1 LLNRCVSRAA
11 RAKMV
16 SFNMWK
22 PNMKI
27 TSQFLALALMA
38 QCGFVLA
45 KGNAD
50 TIFYGGPV
58 VTVNAKNE
66 EVQAI
71 AVQGGKIVALGTKD
85 AITKDWQSKTTQIID
100 LKGQTL
106 MPGFVEP
113 HVHIMLTAVFEGLG
127 LNLSNF
133 TLPYDTKETLIAKM
147 KAHLKTIPPGGW
159 LFGFGV
165 DPSRTSPFMAELTAD
180 DLDKVS
186 TTVPIFLVNQSGH
199 IGYVNNKAIELS
211 GITNKTPNPPNG
223 GIYVKDAQGKLTGKL
238 VEPPSYLPFMAKM
251 PVPTEAQL
259 FGAIQQTM
267 KRFAATGVTTA
278 SEMSVGGNFG
288 VDKEAAIYRA
298 IFAKNASPIR
308 VRGYLFSQ
316 AMPPGYKTIKPND
329 GDDMLRFIGVKYISD
344 GSTQGLTAALNE
356 PYSYPKG
363 SKWSG
368 ALNYKDA
375 DIQASM
381 KSYFDQGWQI
391 STHSNGDKAIDQA
404 LNSYAKLLAGNNQPQ
419 DRRLRI
425 EHFTVNNA
433 SQAKKAVQL
442 GVVPSFTI
450 GHVHYWGSAFDNHI
464 IGSERAKRIDPAAEI
479 KRLGGK
485 FTLHSDTPVSNVG
498 PLNYITEAVTRVWQL
513 PPKKVL
519 GPDQVISVDDAIR
532 AITIDAAYQIFAD
545 KLVGSLEVGKRA
557 DLVVLEKNPRTTPA
571 ADIRNIKVKE
581 TWVDGKRQAW

>member
-1 LLNRCVSRAA
+1 
-11 RAKMV
+11 
-16 SFNMWK
+16 
-22 PNMKI
+22 MKI
-27 TSQFLALALMA
+27 TTQFLALALMA
-38 QCGFVLA
+38 QCGFALA

-85 AITKDWQSKTTQIID
+85 AITKDWQSKTTQVID

-113 HVHIMLTAVFEGLG
+113 HVHIMITAVFEGLG

-186 TTVPIFLVNQSGH
+186 TTVPIFIVNQSGH
-199 IGYVNNKAIELS
+199 IGYVNNKAIELA
-211 GITNKTPNPPNG
+211 GITNKTPNPAGG

-251 PVPTEAQL
+251 PNPTEAQL
-259 FGAIQQTM
+259 FGAIEGTM
-267 KRFAATGVTTA
+267 KKMASTGVTTA
-278 SEMSVGGNFG
+278 SEMSLGGNFG

-298 IFAKNASPIR
+298 IFAKKASPIR

-316 AMPPGYKTIKPND
+316 AMPAGYMTIKPND
-329 GDDMLRFIGVKYISD
+329 GDDMLRFIGIKYVAD

-356 PYSYPKG
+356 PYSYPKN

-368 ALNYKDA
+368 SLNYKDA

-404 LNSYAKLLAGNNQPQ
+404 LNSYAMLLAGNKQPQ

-450 GHVHYWGSAFDNHI
+450 GHVHYWGSAFDNFI
-464 IGSERAKRIDPAAEI
+464 IGPERAKRIDPAAEI

-571 ADIRNIKVKE
+571 ADIRDIKVKE
-581 TWVDGKRQAW
+581 TWVDGKKQAW

>member
-1 LLNRCVSRAA
+1 
-11 RAKMV
+11 MV
-16 SFNMWK
+16 WFNMWK

-27 TSQFLALALMA
+27 ASQFLAFAFIA

-85 AITKDWQSKTTQIID
+85 TITKDWQSKTTQVID

-113 HVHIMLTAVFEGLG
+113 HVHIMITAVFEGLG

-147 KAHLKTIPPGGW
+147 KAHLKTVPPGGW

-186 TTVPIFLVNQSGH
+186 KDVPIFIVNQSGH
-199 IGYVNNKAIELS
+199 IGYVNNKAIELA
-211 GITNKTPNPPNG
+211 GITNKTPNPPGG

-288 VDKEAAIYRA
+288 VDKEIAIYRA

-308 VRGYLFSQ
+308 MRGYLFSE

-329 GDDMLRFIGVKYISD
+329 GDDMLRFIGIKYVAD
-344 GSTQGLTAALNE
+344 GSTQGLTAALND
-356 PYSYPKG
+356 PYSYPKN

-404 LNSYAKLLAGNNQPQ
+404 LNSYSKLLAGNLKPQ

-450 GHVHYWGSAFDNHI
+450 GHVHYWGSAFDNFI
-464 IGSERAKRIDPAAEI
+464 IGPERAKRIDPAAEI

-545 KLVGSLEVGKRA
+545 DKVGSLEVGKQA
-557 DLVVLEKNPRTTPA
+557 DFVVLEKNPRTTPA

-581 TWVDGKRQAW
+581 TWVDGKKQAW

>member
-1 LLNRCVSRAA
+1 
-11 RAKMV
+11 MV

-85 AITKDWQSKTTQIID
+85 AITKDWQSKTTQVID
-100 LKGQTL
+100 LNGQTL

-113 HVHIMLTAVFEGLG
+113 HVHIMLTAAFEGLG

-404 LNSYAKLLAGNNQPQ
+404 LNSYAKLLAGNKQPQ

-450 GHVHYWGSAFDNHI
+450 GHVHYWGSAFDNFI
-464 IGSERAKRIDPAAEI
+464 IGPERAKRIDPAAEI

-571 ADIRNIKVKE
+571 ADIRDIKVKE
-581 TWVDGKRQAW
+581 TWVDGRKQAW

>member
-1 LLNRCVSRAA
+1 
-11 RAKMV
+11 MV
-16 SFNMWK
+16 WFNMWK

-27 TSQFLALALMA
+27 ASQFLAFALIA
-38 QCGFVLA
+38 QCGFALA

-85 AITKDWQSKTTQIID
+85 AITKDWQSKTTQVID

-113 HVHIMLTAVFEGLG
+113 HVHIMITAVFEGLG

-186 TTVPIFLVNQSGH
+186 TTVPIFIVNQSGH
-199 IGYVNNKAIELS
+199 IGYVNNKAIELA
-211 GITNKTPNPPNG
+211 GITNKTPNPAGG

-251 PVPTEAQL
+251 PVPSEAQL

-288 VDKEAAIYRA
+288 VDKEIAIYKA

-308 VRGYLFSQ
+308 MRGYLFSQ

-329 GDDMLRFIGVKYISD
+329 GDDMLRFIGIKYVAD

-368 ALNYKDA
+368 SLNYKDA

-404 LNSYAKLLAGNNQPQ
+404 LNSYSKLLAGNPKPQ

-450 GHVHYWGSAFDNHI
+450 GHVHYWGSAFDNFI
-464 IGSERAKRIDPAAEI
+464 IGPERAKRIDPAAEI

-545 KLVGSLEVGKRA
+545 DKVGSLEVGKQA
-557 DLVVLEKNPRTTPA
+557 DFVVLEKNPRTTPA

-581 TWVDGKRQAW
+581 TWVDGKKQAW